1 MNFKKICDLYI
12 ILQVLG
18 SGVVGSGIWLL
29 VKDYNAREL
38 SALFNIFH
46 LEYMAYFLTCGG
58 GAVFVLAFCGCCGT
72 MKKEKFVLGFVS
84 TRIRYTNKTYS
95 DDRLTSLSLCE

>member
-1 MNFKKICDLYI
+1 MKKISYLCVF
-12 ILQVLG
+12 LQVLG

-38 SALFNIFH
+38 SALFNILH

-84 TRIRYTNKTYS
+84 TRVRCINKTYT
-95 DDRLTSLSLCE
+95 DQLMPLSMGV